1 MGDRAE
7 QVETTNPKM
16 STEVKNEQTVPER
29 KEIKFVITEGGAGD
43 VQSSQSSDGN
53 LYSFA
58 SGEHVTIWNNLE
70 QRKIAGNA
78 APLGKNLARYL
89 AKHPEC
95 EVYAGQD
102 VHEGAGNRN
111 TKGRTEASGL
121 GVHVP
126 IWNREESRKIAG
138 NAAPLAKNLAIYLA
152 KHPDCE
158 VYDGQ
163 DKDELGRV
171 RGSRREVTE
180 TMPIINYED
189 PWAVPEQEVMSM
201 DFEET
206 DTQGLVDYDAFL
218 EDDDDMD
225 LEDFDFESGITFS
238 PSCYLSFGPVQTKA
252 MDVSVPV
259 E

>member
-1 MGDRAE
+1 MSVDVRAE
-7 QVETTNPKM
+7 AE
-16 STEVKNEQTVPER
+16 VPER
-29 KEIKFVITEGGAGD
+29 KTEIKFRITEGGAGD
-43 VQSSQSSDGN
+43 AQSSSQSSEVN
-53 LYSFA
+53 MYNFA

-78 APLGKNLARYL
+78 APLGKNLAKYL

-102 VHEGAGNRN
+102 VQQGARNRN
-111 TKGRTEASGL
+111 SKGRTEASGL

-126 IWNREESRKIAG
+126 IWNREEKRKIAG

-163 DKDELGRV
+163 DKDESGRL
-171 RGSRREVTE
+171 RTRREPVDTTPVE
-180 TMPIINYED
+180 VLDD
-189 PWAVPEQEVMSM
+189 PWSVPEQDEFFM
-201 DFEET
+201 DLDEDAEH
-206 DTQGLVDYDAFL
+206 DGLVDYEAL
-218 EDDDDMD
+218 LDDGMD
-225 LEDFDFESGITFS
+225 LDEFDFDSGINAS
-238 PSCYLSFGPVQTKA
+238 PSCYFSFGPVQTA
-252 MDVSVPV
+252 GLDVIVPV